1 MSFPRTHSPRPSG
14 SREQEDLTLMIKA
27 FRDSMEAKL
36 DLHSQKLTA
45 LVANIPRTDE
55 GFEDLSQRI
64 TVLKNHQKAFLPK
77 QEKEI
82 GSLLHRQR
90 EEEGDVK
97 DIKTVVGEEKE
108 ELHQVE
114 DFVLKDQEEL
124 RNVEKKVLKEEEE
137 LQKVEES
144 MEKEKQE
151 LYQVEDFILQRDE
164 TVKKLG
170 ESNQSQQEP
179 YTTATSGSDQRFRS
193 QQPNIGNTLAQDLAL
208 IPNLDPEICRIAI
221 KYPKLFETKL
231 RPPPPRDFQYKIQ
244 LTDHTQI
251 YSKPYKC
258 NQEEQALIKD
268 FINEKLEAGVL
279 VPAPIDAWLHPIFP
293 IRKTNANQSSTKIA
307 VDLRRLNKVTVR
319 MYTYPTDTKDL
330 LSSLTDSHYFSALD
344 LKNAFYQVSIHKDSI
359 KYFGISTS
367 EGNYCLTT
375 LPFGAFNSPTIFTN
389 FVRQIL
395 EGIPCIFIY
404 MDDILI
410 HTKTLHDHMSSL
422 RRIMEKLN
430 EHQLQMNY
438 NKMQLLTTKINFL
451 GYSIQANKISP
462 DISKIQAIQNW
473 ELPTTTTQIRAFVN
487 FSNHFRI
494 FIPEIAKFTNPLNE
508 LLKNNNGKN
517 IKIEHTQA
525 SIDGYKALKAA
536 IIGLPTLQLYN
547 PKLPTIIF
555 TDASHM
561 VVGGYLCQPTF
572 RNDKEVLVPI
582 AFSSHKLTETQSR
595 YAAMEKELLA
605 IIVILE
611 KFRYHCS
618 NTVEIYTDHQSLAS
632 YLDKKTTPPPRIARF
647 LDLIGSFSPKVYY
660 LSGKKNFVAD
670 IITRY
675 QTQNIKELVDED
687 KILGQTFTVKRNL
700 KQQLLPRLEAIELEN
715 LNESQVHK
723 IQTSLEQQQQHDL
736 EDNDEELPLQLFKL
750 MNDELFVIINNQLL
764 KYLPRLEYNDIC
776 QTIHDKH
783 HPSTRVTD
791 YLCTLAYWHPDHLLI
806 ATNITRKCHYCQ
818 LNTSIRE
825 AIRPY
830 RPLEPLKAF
839 SRWGMDYSGPYFN
852 TVQHRYILVAVEY
865 VTGLTIAV
873 PTLHKDADNAISLL
887 QSIILIMS
895 APTEL
900 VTDQGKEFSS
910 QALATLCDQ
919 NNIQHHIT
927 SAHHPRGNG
936 RVEKVNHLL
945 KKILKALTNDTM
957 QDWDLKLYDALRI
970 YNATP
975 TIFNY
980 TPLYLAL
987 GIEPHHNLNQ
997 LQKDLIENL
1006 QKELPPEVQSTEEH
1020 EENPNDEQQE
1030 EGREQQISREEQQDG
1045 RDLVHLRIYE
1055 LEAIKKARKLH
1066 TNLKTRRNAVQNMLK
1081 EPYGIPAPFTKG
1093 QWVYRIR
1100 AKARKYEPN
1109 FDGPYQ
1115 VQEVLGKGAYK
1126 LRDITGREKG
1136 IYNQDQLKLAYS
1148 ADNDP
1153 IQVFSSFN
1161 KEYDRVQQ
1169 KLLDKIQ
1176 SERDHQLNCLSVQH
1190 LHRQRRL
1197 LDISSCLEQILQ

>member
-14 SREQEDLTLMIKA
+14 SREQEDLTSMIKA

-90 EEEGDVK
+90 EEEGDIK
-97 DIKTVVGEEKE
+97 DFKTVVGEEKE

-114 DFVLKDQEEL
+114 DCVLKDQEEL
-124 RNVEKKVLKEEEE
+124 RNVEKKVLKEEED

-144 MEKEKQE
+144 MEKEKRE
-151 LYQVEDFILQRDE
+151 LHQVEDFILQRDE

-208 IPNLDPEICRIAI
+208 IPKLDSEICKIAV

-307 VDLRRLNKVTVR
+307 VDLRRLNKVT
-319 MYTYPTDTKDL
+319 
-330 LSSLTDSHYFSALD
+330 
-344 LKNAFYQVSIHKDSI
+344 
-359 KYFGISTS
+359 
-367 EGNYCLTT
+367 
-375 LPFGAFNSPTIFTN
+375 
-389 FVRQIL
+389 
-395 EGIPCIFIY
+395 GIPCIFIY

-410 HTKTLHDHMSSL
+410 HTKTLHDHMSLL

-632 YLDKKTTPPPRIARF
+632 FLDKKTTPPPRIARF

-736 EDNDEELPLQLFKL
+736 EDNDEELPLQSFKL

-764 KYLPRLEYNDIC
+764 KYLPRSEYNDIC

-887 QSIILIMS
+887 QSIISIMS

-1197 LDISSCLEQILQ
+1197 LDISSCLEQISQ

>member
-1 MSFPRTHSPRPSG
+1 VDPETQLG
-14 SREQEDLTLMIKA
+14 QIVNDDDTIE
-27 FRDSMEAKL
+27 
-36 DLHSQKLTA
+36 SQ
-45 LVANIPRTDE
+45 
-55 GFEDLSQRI
+55 
-64 TVLKNHQKAFLPK
+64 
-77 QEKEI
+77 
-82 GSLLHRQR
+82 
-90 EEEGDVK
+90 
-97 DIKTVVGEEKE
+97 
-108 ELHQVE
+108 
-114 DFVLKDQEEL
+114 
-124 RNVEKKVLKEEEE
+124 
-137 LQKVEES
+137 
-144 MEKEKQE
+144 
-151 LYQVEDFILQRDE
+151 LYQVDLIEEDENDNQFEQPVHEESLDEQENDEFDFQINDLQLYEVNVTDVASTGKNKAPRILLDSGAEANFVGKEILPWLEENGLLFSVTKLRKFATARTASNLSHTIEFVAIVKIFGVFLEFYIMDELNKIIIGRPTLQNWNYHLNNEGEFISINNQRYHIHSLE
-164 TVKKLG
+164 LKSEKSLEQIREKLKK
-170 ESNQSQQEP
+170 EF
-179 YTTATSGSDQRFRS
+179 AV
-193 QQPNIGNTLAQDLAL
+193 
-208 IPNLDPEICRIAI
+208 

-367 EGNYCLTT
+367 EGNYCFTT
-375 LPFGAFNSPTIFTN
+375 LPFGAINSPTIFTN

-410 HTKTLHDHMSSL
+410 HTKTLHDHMSLL

-632 YLDKKTTPPPRIARF
+632 FLDKKTTPPPRIARF

-736 EDNDEELPLQLFKL
+736 EDNDEELPLQSFKL

-764 KYLPRLEYNDIC
+764 KYLPRSEYNDIC

-887 QSIILIMS
+887 QSIISIMS

-910 QALATLCDQ
+910 QALATLCDR

-1081 EPYGIPAPFTKG
+1081 EPYGIPALFTKG

-1100 AKARKYEPN
+1100 AKARKYESN

-1197 LDISSCLEQILQ
+1197 LDISSCLEQISQ

>member
-14 SREQEDLTLMIKA
+14 SREQEDLTSMIKA

-114 DFVLKDQEEL
+114 DCVLKDQEEL

-307 VDLRRLNKVTVR
+307 VDLRRLNKVT
-319 MYTYPTDTKDL
+319 
-330 LSSLTDSHYFSALD
+330 
-344 LKNAFYQVSIHKDSI
+344 
-359 KYFGISTS
+359 
-367 EGNYCLTT
+367 
-375 LPFGAFNSPTIFTN
+375 
-389 FVRQIL
+389 
-395 EGIPCIFIY
+395 GIPCIFIY

-410 HTKTLHDHMSSL
+410 HTKTLHDHMSLL

-430 EHQLQMNY
+430 EHQFQMNY

-561 VVGGYLCQPTF
+561 VVGGYICQPTF

-736 EDNDEELPLQLFKL
+736 EDNDEELPLQSFKL

-764 KYLPRLEYNDIC
+764 KYLPRSEYNDIC

-873 PTLHKDADNAISLL
+873 PTLHKDADNAI
-887 QSIILIMS
+887 
-895 APTEL
+895 T
-900 VTDQGKEFSS
+900 
-910 QALATLCDQ
+910 LATLCDR

-1100 AKARKYEPN
+1100 AKARKYESN
-1109 FDGPYQ
+1109 LDGPYQ

-1197 LDISSCLEQILQ
+1197 LDISSCLEQISQ